1 MTVTPKDRVKK
12 GCIKKD
18 HLGSRRAIM
27 PLFVTLCV
35 LLLLLPLSKT
45 CSCTYHIGPVCRNR
59 SLRFILFDE
68 SFRKRKRRSLFY
80 PTKRWYDFKHQE
92 LDLWWDGMLIVIL
105 IENCCSM
112 HLGWFRMK
120 DDRFLTSPPFDS
132 YESSKKTSS
141 KRWPQKQWHLNWNL
155 QKNHRVNQGTKM
167 ATNQYQQAS
176 YLLTWMLIGANQLKG
191 FGVCKRWSCCESSWD
206 WRRPRVEGI
215 RFYPHLKL
223 TASLPLKMDGWNT
236 RFLFGMGQTVTFREC
251 RNLVDG
257 C

>member
-27 PLFVTLCV
+27 TLFVTLCV

-45 CSCTYHIGPVCRNR
+45 CSCTYHIGPVCRNM

-132 YESSKKTSS
+132 YESSKNFL
-141 KRWPQKQWHLNWNL
+141 QKMTTKNSGIWNL
-155 QKNHRVNQGTKM
+155 QKSQGQPRYQDGHQSISASFLFTHLDAFSPINWRLWRLQTVELLRELVGLKE
-167 ATNQYQQAS
+167 AT
-176 YLLTWMLIGANQLKG
+176 
-191 FGVCKRWSCCESSWD
+191 
-206 WRRPRVEGI
+206 EGKAI
-215 RFYPHLKL
+215 RFYPHLNL
-223 TASLPLKMDGWNT
+223 TAHTWKW
-236 RFLFGMGQTVTFREC
+236 
-251 RNLVDG
+251 LVGIHVSFWDWANCYFQG
-257 C
+257 V